1 MKALPPAKNMRIK
14 NHVTPKGKALNSQLS
29 AKFGIT
35 LTDFEKAVMGDLI
48 AVQRIGE
55 LHRQAEFMNKYA
67 PRLKEQYLEI
77 IEGTETYNLALAD
90 ILQAA
95 GKSTLAID
103 KAANATAIADRKF
116 VHGKIE
122 LSAQYLIDK
131 KLENDRH
138 KYQLNYQE
146 VKGYMDAFLVG
157 VDRDVAVLEQN
168 NRPEWKQ
175 IEADKKYQEKVID
188 EYLDNGNDARV
199 DLIPQKNYRGIKGKI
214 QQLLGA
220 LGF

>member
-1 MKALPPAKNMRIK
+1 MKALPPAKNMKIK

-55 LHRQAEFMNKYA
+55 LHRQAEFMTKYA

>member
-1 MKALPPAKNMRIK
+1 MKSLPPTKNMRIK
-14 NHVTPKGKALNSQLS
+14 NHVTAKGKALNSQLS
-29 AKFGIT
+29 AKFGIS
-35 LTDFEKAVMGDLI
+35 LDDFEKAVMGDLI

-77 IEGTETYNLALAD
+77 IQGTETYNLALSE

-103 KAANATAIADRKF
+103 KAANATAIADKKF

-138 KYQLNYQE
+138 KYQINHQE
-146 VKGYMDAFLVG
+146 VQGYMDAFLV
-157 VDRDVAVLEQN
+157 DVEREAATIEQN

-188 EYLDNGNDARV
+188 EYLDNGDNARI
-199 DLIPQKNYRGIKGKI
+199 DLIPQKNYRGIVGKI
-214 QQLLGA
+214 QKLLGA

>member
-1 MKALPPAKNMRIK
+1 MKALPPAKNMKIK

-55 LHRQAEFMNKYA
+55 LHRQAEFMTKYA
-67 PRLKEQYLEI
+67 PRLREQYLEI

-103 KAANATAIADRKF
+103 KAANATAIAERKF

-138 KYQLNYQE
+138 KYQLNFQE

>member
-1 MKALPPAKNMRIK
+1 MKALPPAKNMKIK

-35 LTDFEKAVMGDLI
+35 LADFEKAVMGDLI

-55 LHRQAEFMNKYA
+55 LHRQAEFMTKYA

>member
-1 MKALPPAKNMRIK
+1 MKALPPAKNMKIK
-14 NHVTPKGKALNSQLS
+14 NHTTPKGKALNSQLS

-35 LTDFEKAVMGDLI
+35 LADFEKAVMGDLI

-55 LHRQAEFMNKYA
+55 LNRQAEFMRDYA
-67 PRLKEQYLEI
+67 PKLKEQYLTI
-77 IEGTETYNLALAD
+77 IEGTETYNLAIAD
-90 ILQAA
+90 ILKSA

-122 LSAQYLIDK
+122 ISAQYLIDK
-131 KLENDRH
+131 KVENDRH

-157 VDRDVAVLEQN
+157 VDRQTAVVEQN

-175 IEADKKYQEKVID
+175 IESDKQYQGKVIN
-188 EYLDNGNDARV
+188 EYLDNGDEARI

>member
-1 MKALPPAKNMRIK
+1 MRIK

-55 LHRQAEFMNKYA
+55 LHRQAEFMTKYA
-67 PRLKEQYLEI
+67 PRLKDQYLEI

-188 EYLDNGNDARV
+188 EYLDNGNEARV

>member
-1 MKALPPAKNMRIK
+1 MRIK
-14 NHVTPKGKALNSQLS
+14 NHVTAKGKALNSQLS

-55 LHRQAEFMNKYA
+55 LHRQAEFMTKYA

-175 IEADKKYQEKVID
+175 IEADKKYQEKIID
-188 EYLDNGNDARV
+188 EYLDNGNEARV
-199 DLIPQKNYRGIKGKI
+199 DLILQKNYRGIKGKI